1 MAVVVAQVAP
11 VAEVVARVA
20 PVAEVVAQVVPD
32 MVVGVGVVVVRVRSC
47 WCRRR
52 SRRRLVRLGPRCG
65 TAWSSI
71 SCCCIVEPR
80 RIGIVRGR
88 TGTLGRGS
96 WSSQGGPMRIV
107 GGWLGRTC

>member
-20 PVAEVVAQVVPD
+20 PVAVLGT
-32 MVVGVGVVVVRVRSC
+32 VVGVGVVVVQAQSC

-52 SRRRLVRLGPRCG
+52 SRCHRVRLGPWCG
-65 TAWSSI
+65 IAWSST
-71 SCCCIVEPR
+71 SYCCIVEPR

-96 WSSQGGPMRIV
+96 WSSQDGPMRIV